1 MPRNPT
7 VQVAA
12 VLLVVAAGACY
23 RTPQVETSSGEVVS
37 TMPATANRIPVGTMM
52 NARLNQTLGTRSN
65 RVGDRFTAT
74 ITEPVLTR
82 NDEIVV
88 PSGATVTGHVTGLH
102 EATIDGSG
110 AVIRLA
116 FDDLMID
123 GRRYPFDAAISSVDA
138 SGQSTGSTS
147 STVRSA
153 ATGAAAGAV
162 LGAIISGGDLD
173 KIITGGLLG
182 AAAGTVI
189 SLGRG
194 DVESVLREGSTLR
207 IRSTQNVVL
216 R

>member
-1 MPRNPT
+1 MTFQN
-7 VQVAA
+7 AA
-12 VLLVVAAGACY
+12 LLVVIAAAGACF
-23 RTPQVETSSGEVVS
+23 RTPQIETSSGDVVS
-37 TMPATANRIPVGTMM
+37 TRPVTANRIPAGTMM
-52 NARLNQTLGTRSN
+52 TARLNQTLGTKSS

-74 ITEPVLTR
+74 ITDGIISQNGET
-82 NDEIVV
+82 VV
-88 PSGATVTGHVTGLH
+88 PSGAIIVGHVTGLH
-102 EATIDGSG
+102 EGSIGGSG

-116 FDDLMID
+116 FDDLTID
-123 GRRYPFDAAISSVDA
+123 GRRYPFEASISSVDA
-138 SGQSTGSTS
+138 SGQSAGSTG

-153 ATGAAAGAV
+153 TVGAAAGAV

-194 DVESVLREGSTLR
+194 DVESVLREGSTLT
-207 IRSTQNVVL
+207 IRSTQSVAL